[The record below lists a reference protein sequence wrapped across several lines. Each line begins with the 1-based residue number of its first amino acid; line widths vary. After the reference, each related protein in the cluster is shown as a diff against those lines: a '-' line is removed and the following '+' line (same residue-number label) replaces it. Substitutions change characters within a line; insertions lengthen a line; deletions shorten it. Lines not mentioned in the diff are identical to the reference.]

1 MANYKGIKGFSV
13 QTLATDPTEPASIGQ
28 VFYNSTEGVFKVV
41 KAGGGPAGTWA
52 SGTSM
57 PTAMNNN
64 TGFGQQTDS
73 ISAGGVAPGQT
84 VGGFTNV
91 YSYNGTS
98 WTTLS
103 PLPTSTYAAASV
115 GTSSADGFLSTGA
128 TGTPTLLNFTLL
140 YNGSSWTAGAN
151 ANVSGAY
158 RDASSRG
165 STTAAIMFG
174 GYTQVPLVPGITN
187 TESWDGTSW
196 TIVNAMN
203 TAKNESTGFGVQTA
217 AISATGQAAGTSL
230 TNVESWDG
238 TSWTEVAEVNTAVN
252 DAGQAGLSTSGI
264 KFGGANGGGVTGATE
279 FYNGTTWTEV
289 SDLATGRSIG
299 ASSGTSNSAL
309 LAGGYSGGSL
319 STVEE
324 WNAPPISIKTFTT
337 S

>member
-1 MANYKGIKGFSV
+1 MADYKNIKGFNIQYLDSDPPNPIEGQMWFNSTT
-13 QTLATDPTEPASIGQ
+13 QTLK
-28 VFYNSTEGVFKVV
+28 GVE
-41 KAGGGPAGTWA
+41 AGGAPAGTWA
-52 SGTSM
+52 SATSM
-57 PTAMNNN
+57 PTAINNN
-64 TGFGQQTDS
+64 AGFGQQTDS
-73 ISAGGVAPGQT
+73 ISAAGAATGQT

-91 YSYNGTS
+91 YSYDGTS

-140 YNGSSWTAGAN
+140 YDGSSWTAGAN
-151 ANVSGAY
+151 ANVTAAY

-174 GYTQVPLVPGITN
+174 GYQVPSPGITN
-187 TESWDGTSW
+187 TESWNGTSW

-264 KFGGANGGGVTGATE
+264 KFGGSTPGGRTGATE
-279 FYNGTTWTEV
+279 FYNGTTWTEL
-289 SDLATGRSIG
+289 SDLATARSIG
-299 ASSGTSNSAL
+299 GSSGTSDSAL
-309 LAGGYSGGSL
+309 FAGGYTTVSVA
-319 STVEE
+319 TVEE
-324 WNAPPISIKTFTT
+324 WTAPPISIKTFTT

>member
-1 MANYKGIKGFSV
+1 MADYKNIKGFNIQYLDSDPPNPIEGQMWFNSTT
-13 QTLATDPTEPASIGQ
+13 QTLK
-28 VFYNSTEGVFKVV
+28 GVE
-41 KAGGGPAGTWA
+41 AGGAPVGTWA

-57 PTAMNNN
+57 PTAINNN
-64 TGFGQQTDS
+64 AGFGQQTDS
-73 ISAGGVAPGQT
+73 ISAAGVATGQT
-84 VGGFTNV
+84 VGGYTNV

-98 WTTLS
+98 WSTLS
-103 PLPTSTYAAASV
+103 PFPTSAYASASV

-128 TGTPTLLNFTLL
+128 TGTPTLQNFTLL
-140 YNGSSWTAGAN
+140 YNGSTWTAGAN
-151 ANVSGAY
+151 ANVTAAY
-158 RDASSRG
+158 RDASTRG

-174 GYTQVPLVPGITN
+174 GYTAAPLVPGITN

-203 TAKNESTGFGVQTA
+203 TGKNESTGFGVQTA
-217 AISATGQAAGTSL
+217 ALSATGQAAGTYL

-238 TSWTEVAEVNTAVN
+238 TSWTEVAEVNTAVA

-264 KFGGANGGGVTGATE
+264 KFGGANAGGVTGATE
-279 FYNGTTWTEV
+279 FYNGTTWTEL

-299 ASSGTSNSAL
+299 ASLGTSDSAL

>member
-1 MANYKGIKGFSV
+1 
-13 QTLATDPTEPASIGQ
+13 
-28 VFYNSTEGVFKVV
+28 
-41 KAGGGPAGTWA
+41 
-52 SGTSM
+52 M
-57 PTAMNNN
+57 PTAINNN
-64 TGFGQQTDS
+64 AGFGQQTDS
-73 ISAGGVAPGQT
+73 ISAGGPATGQT
-84 VGGFTNV
+84 VGGFTDV

-140 YNGSSWTAGAN
+140 YNGSTWTAGAN
-151 ANVSGAY
+151 ANLSAAY

-174 GYTQVPLVPGITN
+174 GYQTQPPPTGINN
-187 TESWDGTSW
+187 TESWNGTSW

-217 AISATGQAAGTSL
+217 ALSATGQSGGTYL

-238 TSWTEVAEVNTAVN
+238 TSWTEVAEVNTAVA

-264 KFGGANGGGVTGATE
+264 KFGGATPGGPTGATE
-279 FYNGTTWTEV
+279 FYNGTTWTEL
-289 SDLATGRSIG
+289 SDLGTARTIG
-299 ASSGTSNSAL
+299 GSSGTSDSAL
-309 LAGGYSGGSL
+309 FAGGYTTGSVA
-319 STVEE
+319 TVEE
-324 WNAPPISIKTFTT
+324 WSAPDVLINTLTT

>member
-1 MANYKGIKGFSV
+1 LGFRYKYV
-13 QTLATDPTEPASIGQ
+13 
-28 VFYNSTEGVFKVV
+28 
-41 KAGGGPAGTWA
+41 
-52 SGTSM
+52 
-57 PTAMNNN
+57 NNN
-64 TGFGQQTDS
+64 AGFGQQTDS
-73 ISAGGVAPGQT
+73 ISAAGAATGQT
-84 VGGFTNV
+84 VGGYTSVF
-91 YSYNGTS
+91 SYNGTS
-98 WTTLS
+98 WSTLS
-103 PLPTSTYAAASV
+103 PFPTSTYAAASV
-115 GTSSADGFLSTGA
+115 GTSSADGFLSTGG
-128 TGTPTLLNFTLL
+128 TGSPTLLNFTLL

-151 ANVSGAY
+151 ANVTAAY

-174 GYTQVPLVPGITN
+174 GYQVPSPGITN

-217 AISATGQAAGTSL
+217 AISATGQASGTYL

-238 TSWTEVAEVNTAVN
+238 TSWTEVAEVNTAVA

-264 KFGGANGGGVTGATE
+264 KFGGANAGGVTGATE
-279 FYNGTTWTEV
+279 FYNGTTWTEL

-299 ASSGTSNSAL
+299 ASSGTSDSAL

-324 WNAPPISIKTFTT
+324 WTAPDIVINTLTT